1 MSTLPEL
8 KFRDGGVFFEKN
20 QIMNRCARYQ
30 FDGILQIIEALWKAQ
45 FLKHMSSLIFI
56 KNGLEGMEKLFKLM
70 EDGEFLWISDSYI
83 KVVFRWMVWHRL
95 SLLPRGV
102 NLMGLLWFFEVL
114 RNRQSPLFSTIENCV
129 VVLLFVNLVGSRDIL
144 F

>member
-1 MSTLPEL
+1 ME
-8 KFRDGGVFFEKN
+8 GVFWKKN
-20 QIMNRCARYQ
+20 QSWIVVLDIK

-56 KNGLEGMEKLFKLM
+56 KNGLEGMEKLYKVM

-83 KVVFRWMVWHRL
+83 KVVFRLMVWHRL

-102 NLMGLLWFFEVL
+102 NLMGLLWFFEVS

-129 VVLLFVNLVGSRDIL
+129 VVLPFVNLVGSRDIL

>member
-1 MSTLPEL
+1 ME
-8 KFRDGGVFFEKN
+8 GVFWKKN
-20 QIMNRCARYQ
+20 QSWIVVLDIK

-56 KNGLEGMEKLFKLM
+56 KSGLEGMEKLYKVM

-83 KVVFRWMVWHRL
+83 IVVFRLMVWHRL

-102 NLMGLLWFFEVL
+102 NLMGLLWFFEVS
-114 RNRQSPLFSTIENCV
+114 RNRQSPLFSTIEHCV
-129 VVLLFVNLVGSRDIL
+129 VVLPFVNLVGSRDIL